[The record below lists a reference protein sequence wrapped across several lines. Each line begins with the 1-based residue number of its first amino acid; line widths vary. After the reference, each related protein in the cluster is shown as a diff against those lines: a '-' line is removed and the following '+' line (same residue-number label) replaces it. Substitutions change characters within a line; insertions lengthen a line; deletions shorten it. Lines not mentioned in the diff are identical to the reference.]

1 MTENIIEKNAIVQKQ
16 FKITIPN
23 EIRNNINV
31 KIGDVVKWSVKKD
44 SIEIGEVIIK
54 FINV

>member
-1 MTENIIEKNAIVQKQ
+1 MTENTIEKNAIVQKQ

-31 KIGDVVKWSVKKD
+31 EIGDAVKWSVKKD
-44 SIEIGEVIIK
+44 SIETGEVTLK
-54 FINV
+54 FVNI

>member
-1 MTENIIEKNAIVQKQ
+1 MTENTMEKNAIVQKQ

-31 KIGDVVKWSVKKD
+31 KIGDAVKWSVKKD
-44 SIEIGEVIIK
+44 SIETGEVTLK
-54 FINV
+54 FVNI

>member
-44 SIEIGEVIIK
+44 SIETGEVIIK
-54 FINV
+54 FISV